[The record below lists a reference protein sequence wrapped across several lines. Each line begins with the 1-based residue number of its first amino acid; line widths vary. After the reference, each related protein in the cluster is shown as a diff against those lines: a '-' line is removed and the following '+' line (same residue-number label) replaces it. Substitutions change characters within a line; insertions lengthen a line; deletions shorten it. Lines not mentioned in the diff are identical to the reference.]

1 MNENLHTFVNPKSY
15 WQHQGPFSVELTDDA
30 DKSIAP
36 ATVKFEGNVAH
47 VEDGYIKQTVGR
59 IQLYASEK
67 PFYWGYA
74 FIKVIRD
81 GNRKPIWVNYH
92 YR

>member
-47 VEDGYIKQTVGR
+47 VEWVCQTNSGSHPD
-59 IQLYASEK
+59 LCK
-67 PFYWGYA
+67 
-74 FIKVIRD
+74 
-81 GNRKPIWVNYH
+81 RKTLLLGLRLHQSHTRW
-92 YR
+92 